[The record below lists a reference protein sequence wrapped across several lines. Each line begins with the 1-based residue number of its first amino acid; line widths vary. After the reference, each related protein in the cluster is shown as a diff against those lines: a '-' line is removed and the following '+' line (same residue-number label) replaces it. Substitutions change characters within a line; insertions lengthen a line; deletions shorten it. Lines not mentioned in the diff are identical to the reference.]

1 MTMERIA
8 SHEVPK
14 GAYATML
21 NTEKYLREAGIDPKV
36 YHLVKLRASM
46 INGCGYCIDMHTKE
60 ALKDGE
66 SLQRLY
72 LSRVWRESPQYSNE
86 ERAALHLTE
95 ALTNIS
101 TNSDVEDAYSHAAEV
116 FSKDEIANL
125 TLLICQINS
134 WNRIAITFGFE
145 PGSYEG

>member
-1 MTMERIA
+1 MERIA

-14 GAYATML
+14 GAYAAML
-21 NTEKYLREAGIDPKV
+21 NTEKYLKGAGIDPKI

-60 ALKDGE
+60 ALKNGE
-66 SLQRLY
+66 DPQRLY
-72 LSRVWRESPQYSNE
+72 LSRVWRESPHYTEE

-95 ALTNIS
+95 TLTNIS
-101 TNSDVEDAYSHAAEV
+101 TSDVEGAYVHAAEV

-134 WNRIAITFGFE
+134 WNRIAITFGFV